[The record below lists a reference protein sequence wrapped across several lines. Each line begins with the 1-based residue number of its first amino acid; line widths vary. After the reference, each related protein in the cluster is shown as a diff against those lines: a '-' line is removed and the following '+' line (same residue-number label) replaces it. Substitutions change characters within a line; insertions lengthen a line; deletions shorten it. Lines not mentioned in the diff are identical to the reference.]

1 MKPVLVAGCGR
12 GWDGSGIQDRTHNR
26 GFGNLWHSAYIP
38 SCYRARFQRT
48 VVDGRRLWASSGG
61 DTKKKRKRKV
71 GVLEKSF
78 CLSQRIVHTL
88 TASASYVYAYTCS
101 TSDFIPI
108 SAYLPHIRYTPIYPF
123 SDTAFDLTCNLN
135 LHLSPAA
142 VIHVSIYPTHACYLP
157 GLIHMWHGT
166 HGTQYMYVRRPS

>member
-1 MKPVLVAGCGR
+1 MKPRSGSGLWSWMGRFRDSGQDTQSGIWELVALCRHTQLLSSSFSTDGGGWKASMGIIR
-12 GWDGSGIQDRTHNR
+12 GV
-26 GFGNLWHSAYIP
+26 IP
-38 SCYRARFQRT
+38 
-48 VVDGRRLWASSGG
+48 
-61 DTKKKRKRKV
+61 KKRKV

-78 CLSQRIVHTL
+78 CLYQRIVHTL
-88 TASASYVYAYTCS
+88 AASASCVYAYTCS

-123 SDTAFDLTCNLN
+123 SDTAFDLTYNLN
-135 LHLSPAA
+135 LHLLPAA